1 GKRSINKNVL
11 ETVQQL
17 IKDSLEYSR
26 SNYPHLSDFVKDN
39 AREMEEAVMLQ
50 HIDLYVNNY
59 STELRG
65 EGKTAVEKFI
75 GVHSAINKLPVD
87 IDELFLK

>member
-1 GKRSINKNVL
+1 MPQLWFSYFVEWFQRSI
-11 ETVQQL
+11 
-17 IKDSLEYSR
+17 
-26 SNYPHLSDFVKDN
+26 YPHLSDFVKEN

-59 STELRG
+59 SIELG
-65 EGKTAVEKFI
+65 NEGRKSVEKFI

-87 IDELFLK
+87 IENLFLK